1 MERVPKQ
8 FYTDEFREEV
18 VALVVDGGLTPH
30 PLSLLWNSYFSSVVN
45 SLYLKPKPISSHKRG
60 GICFPSCVGQL
71 TWSLQFFQHRLCRS

>member
-30 PLSLLWNSYFSSVVN
+30 PLS
-45 SLYLKPKPISSHKRG
+45 
-60 GICFPSCVGQL
+60 
-71 TWSLQFFQHRLCRS
+71 